1 MFILHSAYFLM
12 ARRILL
18 RERRSA
24 AINDEPSFAQTFTN
38 SLTGIT
44 MGRLSSDNIFVV
56 MQTDASFRTVTTKER
71 IEQIERLTF
80 VPTIFV
86 SFARIRIYLSFAT
99 VGISTFCDIPDFCGR
114 TEIWTL
120 QVVQRRFR
128 LFSCYVGIAAFQK
141 GSSISTRHKRK
152 RAKKKYF
159 EDFSFA
165 FSLRSFYLSVVSDYL
180 NEADVFAFAKIG
192 GMDNKLKMVTGE
204 CLRAPKACEDS
215 SSLHATMTIGT
226 PKYTNVYV
234 SPSARYVKGDL
245 DDESFRLT
253 AFMQLSALHY
263 KGIRAWIALL
273 FLDDGNDDDID
284 VFGNEMDF
292 YDAANSDEELL

>member
-1 MFILHSAYFLM
+1 MSHVLKQHN
-12 ARRILL
+12 
-18 RERRSA
+18 RSGK
-24 AINDEPSFAQTFTN
+24 IGQQSLEP
-38 SLTGIT
+38 
-44 MGRLSSDNIFVV
+44 

-99 VGISTFCDIPDFCGR
+99 VGISTFCLIFVDAQKFG
-114 TEIWTL
+114 L
-120 QVVQRRFR
+120 FR
-128 LFSCYVGIAAFQK
+128 LFK
-141 GSSISTRHKRK
+141 GDLDSSAVTWG
-152 RAKKKYF
+152 
-159 EDFSFA
+159 
-165 FSLRSFYLSVVSDYL
+165 LQ
-180 NEADVFAFAKIG
+180 ADVFAFAKIG

-263 KGIRAWIALL
+263 KHICLFPTPALRYISKFTTFITIWKRRASNMIDRWATHRSATVCISRKGFVARDIGFHNVAGPEKELTRQGIRAWIALL